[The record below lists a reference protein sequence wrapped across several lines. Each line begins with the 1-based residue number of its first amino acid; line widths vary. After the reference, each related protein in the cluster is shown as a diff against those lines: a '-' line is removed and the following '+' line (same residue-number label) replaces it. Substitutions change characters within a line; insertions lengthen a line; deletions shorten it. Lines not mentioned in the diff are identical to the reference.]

1 MSDTTIYRLHLTTIS
16 NTGRETRWHRLVEL
30 VPSPHA
36 YPIYTETGTIFF
48 DYADA
53 LSEPPTCPV
62 CNTPLRQT
70 HRGATLAKRGPA
82 YVCPANEG
90 ELVRDEHGHLHMIEG
105 ARHAG
110 LRTWTLAELDRW
122 DPCAGCG
129 RPVAVNPAYP
139 PAGAVWCDDCYNAS
153 LGGET
158 A

>member
-1 MSDTTIYRLHLTTIS
+1 MSEPTIYRLHLTTIS
-16 NTGRETRWHRLVEL
+16 NTGRETRWHRLADH
-30 VPSPHA
+30 VPAESA
-36 YPIYTETGTIFF
+36 YPIYTEIDTTFF

-53 LSEPPTCPV
+53 LTEPPTCPV

-70 HRGATLAKRGPA
+70 RRGATLAKRGPA
-82 YVCPANEG
+82 YVCPANEA
-90 ELVRDEHGHLHMIEG
+90 ELVRDERGHLHMIEG
-105 ARHAG
+105 ARHDG
-110 LRTWTLAELDRW
+110 LRTWALAELDRW

-139 PAGAVWCDDCYNAS
+139 PAGAVWCDDCYNES